1 MVFWTVFALQT
12 LKVTKRNGLNSFER
26 HSQTKLPG
34 TNASKDVGFA
44 IEELKL
50 LNEVWLYLEI
60 MIIIYSN

>member
-34 TNASKDVGFA
+34 TNASKDGGFA

-50 LNEVWLYLEI
+50 LNEVWLY
-60 MIIIYSN
+60 

>member
-26 HSQTKLPG
+26 HYQTKFPG
-34 TNASKDVGFA
+34 TNASKDGGFD

-50 LNEVWLYLEI
+50 LNEVWLY
-60 MIIIYSN
+60 